1 MPHPTPA
8 IVLAGLA
15 LSVTLAAAEP
25 QFVVRYPGG
34 VPQVSITGDY
44 TGSTYTVWRGPAR
57 GGDYERITDNF
68 ILCLGT
74 CYAEDRLAVP
84 GTSYH
89 YLFDVTFPAGSGA
102 PPLTY
107 GPYLATI
114 SPALAHPVGVFVY
127 PNPGRGVTG
136 IQLHLA
142 GTSADRA
149 ILGEVAVYDVSGRR
163 LRTIH
168 RGEVPPGLTTLSW
181 DGRDDRGAEL
191 RSGVYL
197 LRFATVRGEALARI
211 VRR

>member
-1 MPHPTPA
+1 MRRTTPA
-8 IVLAGLA
+8 LVVAGLVLGTA
-15 LSVTLAAAEP
+15 LAVAEP

-44 TGSTYTVWRGPAR
+44 TGSSYTVWRAPAT
-57 GGDYERITDNF
+57 GGGFERVTDNF

-84 GTSYH
+84 GKSYL
-89 YLFDVTFPAGSGA
+89 YLFDLTMPVGSGA
-102 PPLTY
+102 PPVTY

-114 SPALAHPVGVFVY
+114 SPALANPVGVFVY

-142 GTSADRA
+142 GTAADRA
-149 ILGEVAVYDVSGRR
+149 VPGEVAVFDVAGRR

-168 RGEVPPGLTTLSW
+168 RGEVQRGLTTLSW
-181 DGRDDRGAEL
+181 DGRDDRGAQL
-191 RSGVYL
+191 HPGVYL
-197 LRFATVRGEALARI
+197 LRFATDRGEALARL